1 MLVVNLEVN
10 GKLVHHLAV
19 TTVVT
24 DKALVKKYVKILGVT
39 RVNQLCIQK
48 MQGSGCLTSVNPLG
62 SNAFFYPPGTL
73 WVADNPDF
81 RSGFKGYQHT
91 LAEGPKNFLFGEL
104 WKKGLGVLFPR
115 IDFGTFLFEK
125 FTGVPTKE

>member
-48 MQGSGCLTSVNPLG
+48 MQGSGCLTSVNPLPARER
-62 SNAFFYPPGTL
+62 SAFSQNT
-73 WVADNPDF
+73 
-81 RSGFKGYQHT
+81 K
-91 LAEGPKNFLFGEL
+91 AEASQ
-104 WKKGLGVLFPR
+104 R
-115 IDFGTFLFEK
+115 IS
-125 FTGVPTKE
+125 TKARGKQYFQQSRVS